1 MPGRNGMGP
10 VSHGPMPGRRLGSC
24 GGADRQ
30 DSRGPGF
37 GGSRGGGRGAA
48 WRHGQRQHEADLADW
63 QRQLVNWPRPDA
75 GDAADLSREQ
85 ELGALSQQVDGL
97 EQILR
102 ELRSR
107 IEELEKPA
115 TAAAGEEPR

>member
-1 MPGRNGMGP
+1 MGP
-10 VSHGPMPGRRLGSC
+10 VGHGPMTGRWLGSC
-24 GGADRQ
+24 KSANDPQIQ

-37 GGSRGGGRGAA
+37 GASRGGGRGAA
-48 WRHGQRQHEADLADW
+48 WRHGQRQHAADLVDW

-75 GDAADLSREQ
+75 GVAAALSREQ

-107 IEELEKPA
+107 IEELEKP
-115 TAAAGEEPR
+115 TMAAAGKEPR